1 MIGNEEEINERS
13 VLIDALEREEAVM
26 ASCSKM
32 GRKLEPIPGFE
43 AEFFRQRKKCNVLR
57 NMIQAMQS
65 EPVRASIADWQKDV
79 MDGKRASMTVLDRV
93 PEIEGGQTRMVF

>member
-43 AEFFRQRKKCNVLR
+43 AEFFRQRKKCNILR

-65 EPVRASIADWQKDV
+65 EPVRATIANWQKDA
-79 MDGKRASMTVLDRV
+79 MEGKKADVTVLDRV
-93 PEIEGGQTRMVF
+93 PDLPGQTRMVF